1 MIAQVLE
8 RAGAGERLGEE
19 EGVRLLREAPL
30 LELGRA
36 ADEVRRRLHP
46 DNRVTFVVD
55 RNINYSNICTMGC
68 RFCAFHRLPGDP
80 EGYVLSREE
89 IFEKIRE
96 AVELGAT
103 QILMQG
109 GINPDLDLAWFE
121 ELLSSIRERFPVHIH
136 SLSPPEVAYLARR
149 EKLPVRTVLERLR
162 RAGLASVPGGGAE
175 ILDDRVRRE
184 ISPRKIDTAA
194 WLAVMREA
202 HLLGMRSSATMM
214 FGTVETDQ
222 ELVRHLLRLR
232 QLQDETGGF
241 TAFIP
246 WSFQPG
252 NTDLG
257 GEEASG
263 QRYLRVLA
271 VSRLIL
277 DNIPNLQVSWVTQG
291 AAMAQVALYFG
302 ANDFGGTMLE
312 ENVVRAA
319 GVDYRIPREEILRA
333 IRETGRVPAK
343 RDTLYRILE
352 EYGANPAGPAAR

>member
-1 MIAQVLE
+1 MIAQILA
-8 RAGAGERLGEE
+8 RAGAGERLGGE

-55 RNINYSNICTMGC
+55 RNINYSNICAMGC

-121 ELLSSIRERFPVHIH
+121 ELLSAIRERFPVHIH
-136 SLSPPEVAYLARR
+136 SLSPPEVAWLARR

-184 ISPRKIDTAA
+184 ISPRKLDTAG

-202 HLLGMRSSATMM
+202 HLLGMRTSATMM
-214 FGTVETDQ
+214 FGTVETDE
-222 ELVRHLLRLR
+222 ELVGHLLRLR
-232 QLQDETGGF
+232 ELQDETGGF

-271 VSRLIL
+271 VSRLLL

-291 AAMAQVALYFG
+291 VAMAQVALYFG

-333 IRETGRVPAK
+333 IRETGRVPAQ

-352 EYGANPAGPAAR
+352 EYGASPAGPAAP